1 MAEGLLAGKVAVVT
15 GAGRGIGREIALGM
29 SAAGARVVVN
39 DVGASL
45 TGGAEEAA
53 PADDVVAEITA
64 QGGSA
69 VVNRQSVAEWG
80 TAQGIVGAALDAFGR
95 VDIVVNNAGILRDGM
110 VFKMPPEDFDAVVD
124 VHLRGAFYVSR
135 AAVEHFK
142 AQGSGCYL
150 HMTSA
155 AGLGGQHRPSQLHGG
170 QDGHSRAC
178 RGRWR
183 RTSRSM
189 ESAPTASRPSPG
201 PRMLEGGRLT
211 DEQRRARDLRTATW
225 KVESIAVLAV
235 ALASDASRDIS
246 GQIFGARGGEVFVYS
261 QPRPVRSVHK
271 DGGWNARGAAATPAQ
286 SSSPCSRPCRRWV
299 RPGTRSTA
307 RRRLEAP
314 LPGGP
319 GQPAWSRAA

>member
-15 GAGRGIGREIALGM
+15 GAGRGIGREIALAM

-45 TGGAEEAA
+45 TGGAEAA
-53 PADDVVAEITA
+53 TPADDVVGEIVA

-69 VVNRQSVAEWG
+69 VANRQSVAEWE
-80 TAQGIVGAALDAFGR
+80 TAQGVVGAALDAFDR

-110 VFKMPPEDFDAVVD
+110 VFKMPPEDFDAVID

-142 AQGSGCYL
+142 AQGSGCFL

-155 AGLGGQHRPSQLHGG
+155 AGLVGNIGQANYMAAKMGIAGL
-170 QDGHSRAC
+170 SRALAQDLQKYGIRSNC
-178 RGRWR
+178 ISPFA
-183 RTSRSM
+183 RT
-189 ESAPTASRPSPG
+189 
-201 PRMLEGGRLT
+201 RMLEGGRLT

-235 ALASDASRDIS
+235 ALASDSSRDIS

-271 DGGWNARGAAATPAQ
+271 DGGWTPEGLLQLLPKFQ
-286 SSSPCSRPCRRWV
+286 SVFSPLSEM
-299 RPGTRSTA
+299 GSTWDSVDS
-307 RRRLEAP
+307 AP
-314 LPGGP
+314 DP
-319 GQPAWSRAA
+319 